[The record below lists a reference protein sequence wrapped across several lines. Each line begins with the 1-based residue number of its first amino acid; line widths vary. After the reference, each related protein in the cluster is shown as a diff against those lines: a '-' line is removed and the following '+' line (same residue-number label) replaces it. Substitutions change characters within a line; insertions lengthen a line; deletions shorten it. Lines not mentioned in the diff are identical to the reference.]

1 MTASNLAI
9 VFGPTLLN
17 SPDEEAIVKDMD
29 ASHKL
34 IKTLVQRHEELF
46 DQPPPQV
53 GGAGRG
59 GRDEC
64 SELILSVYMQ
74 IQSIITD
81 CWAFWPLRY
90 SSTAYKNCTQ

>member
-1 MTASNLAI
+1 MLSDVLQMTASNLAI

-53 GGAGRG
+53 GGAGE
-59 GRDEC
+59 GREGR
-64 SELILSVYMQ
+64 V
-74 IQSIITD
+74 
-81 CWAFWPLRY
+81 
-90 SSTAYKNCTQ
+90 